1 PRCVLPPSLLSC
13 ASARR
18 SRLRG
23 RETWSNLWAELVLH
37 EKTTHLL
44 EENSKFFTAATL
56 LFPTSLSLDPPVL
69 LREHISHMF
78 MRGWRCRRR
87 PFHVLVPVAAPP
99 ANPTSPSK
107 HLNHLLRSC
116 RDVRSLLQL
125 HSRILVLGSLADDA
139 TCILLLNSYSS
150 FRRSDAALA
159 VFNTSPNPSMAL
171 WNSMIRCYTRTGEH
185 KKAVE
190 FYYRLLRRGLEPDK
204 YTFTFASKASAGA
217 FDLETGDMI
226 RQEVARRGL
235 SGDVFIATG
244 LVDMYSKLGMVT
256 TAHELF
262 ESMAETDAVSW
273 NAMIAGFSQN
283 GHPREALALFK
294 RMQVAGEVPN
304 SVTFL
309 NLFPAVCELSALILC
324 RVIHGFLT
332 RRCLL
337 SVVSNGLI
345 DTYCKCGSTGIAR
358 KIFDGMSSGKDDV
371 TWGTM
376 ICGYVF
382 NGYYADALVLFDD
395 LKSEDIKL
403 NQVAVVSALS
413 AASETG
419 DLEKGVSIHNY
430 ATEKGADSDIS
441 VKTMLVTMYAKCG
454 DLEKAKSLFDGI
466 KERDVVA
473 WSAMISAFVQANHP
487 TDALVLYQEM
497 QMAGLMPNQV
507 TIVSLLPACADLS
520 ELKLG
525 KSIHCLALKSNI
537 HLDVSVGTALVA
549 MYAQCGSFTS
559 AHSLF
564 DNMEYKD
571 IVTWN
576 ALINGYAQ
584 VGEAGKALEFFNRLR
599 SAGHCP
605 DPGTM
610 VGALPSCAL
619 LNALEIGACLHG
631 LVIKNSFNSDLH
643 VKNATIDMYAKCGD
657 LPSAEFLFLETK
669 SHEDVISWNTMFA
682 GYMNNG
688 RANEAI
694 SAFRLMRAEN
704 MKPNLISLISILPA
718 AAFLAAL
725 REGSALHSYIIKIGL
740 VSQVLVGNCLIDMY
754 TKCGR
759 LDNARD
765 FFNQMDQKDTV
776 SWNVMLAGYAIHGHG
791 ESAISLFLQM
801 KDNYVKPD
809 SVSFLGVLSACRHSG
824 LVAEGKKFFE
834 SMMTEHHL
842 EPNVEHYACMVDL
855 LGRAGQLGEAWSL
868 IQRMPMTPDAG
879 VWGALLGACRMHSD
893 VAMGEIALDHLVK
906 LEPQNVAHH
915 VVLSN
920 IYAQVGRWTDV
931 RRMRSAINHIGVNK
945 TPGCSWVDIRNTIHA
960 FSVGDQSHPQYDKMR
975 DIWND
980 LREKMEKMGY
990 VPDTSSVMHNV
1001 EEEEKE
1007 SFLSSHSERLAIC
1020 FALLSTEPGMTIQI
1034 VKNLRVCGDCHTV
1047 FKFVSEIANREIIVR
1062 DSSRFHHFCNGIC
1075 SCKDYW

>member
-1 PRCVLPPSLLSC
+1 
-13 ASARR
+13 
-18 SRLRG
+18 
-23 RETWSNLWAELVLH
+23 
-37 EKTTHLL
+37 
-44 EENSKFFTAATL
+44 
-56 LFPTSLSLDPPVL
+56 
-69 LREHISHMF
+69 MF
-78 MRGWRCRRR
+78 MHGWRCRRR
-87 PFHVLVPVAAPP
+87 PFHALVPVAAPP

-116 RDVRSLLQL
+116 KDVRSLLQL
-125 HSRILVLGSLADDA
+125 HSRMLVLGSLTDDA
-139 TCILLLNSYSS
+139 TRILLLNSYSS
-150 FRRSDAALA
+150 FHRSDAALA

-190 FYYRLLRRGLEPDK
+190 FYYGMLRRGLEPDK
-204 YTFTFASKASAGA
+204 YTFTFASKACAGA

-235 SGDVFIATG
+235 LGDVFIATG
-244 LVDMYSKLGMVT
+244 LVDMYSKLGMVM

-273 NAMIAGFSQN
+273 NAMIAEWPSSRSFGAFY
-283 GHPREALALFK
+283 K
-294 RMQVAGEVPN
+294 DAGGR
-304 SVTFL
+304 
-309 NLFPAVCELSALILC
+309 A
-324 RVIHGFLT
+324 IHGFLT
-332 RRCLL
+332 RRCHLPA
-337 SVVSNGLI
+337 VANGLI

-358 KIFDGMSSGKDDV
+358 KIFDRMSSGKDDV

-430 ATEKGADSDIS
+430 ATEKGVDSDIS
-441 VKTMLVTMYAKCG
+441 VKTMLLTMHAKCG
-454 DLEKAKSLFDGI
+454 DLEKAMSLFDGI

-525 KSIHCLALKSNI
+525 KSIHCHALKSNI

-564 DNMEYKD
+564 DNMEHKD

-599 SAGHCP
+599 LAGHCP

-682 GYMNNG
+682 GYMYDG
-688 RANEAI
+688 RATEAI

-725 REGSALHSYIIKIGL
+725 REGSALHSYIIKIGF

-759 LDNARD
+759 LNNARD

-801 KDNYVKPD
+801 KDTFVKPD
-809 SVSFLGVLSACRHSG
+809 SVSFLGVLSACRHAG

-906 LEPQNVAHH
+906 LEPQSVAHY

-931 RRMRSAINHIGVNK
+931 RRMRSAINHTGMNK

-960 FSVGDQSHPQYDKMR
+960 FSVGDQSHPRYDKMR

-1007 SFLSSHSERLAIC
+1007 SFLSTHSERLAIC
-1020 FALLSTEPGMTIQI
+1020 FALLSTEPGTTIQI

>member
-1 PRCVLPPSLLSC
+1 
-13 ASARR
+13 
-18 SRLRG
+18 
-23 RETWSNLWAELVLH
+23 
-37 EKTTHLL
+37 
-44 EENSKFFTAATL
+44 
-56 LFPTSLSLDPPVL
+56 
-69 LREHISHMF
+69 MF

-125 HSRILVLGSLADDA
+125 HSRILVLGSLTDDA

-283 GHPREALALFK
+283 GRPREALALFK

-332 RRCLL
+332 RRCIL
-337 SVVSNGLI
+337 SIVSNGLI

-419 DLEKGVSIHNY
+419 DREKGVSIHNY
-430 ATEKGADSDIS
+430 ATEKGVDSDIS

-466 KERDVVA
+466 KDRDVVA

-525 KSIHCLALKSNI
+525 KSIHCFALKSNI

-564 DNMEYKD
+564 DNMEHKD

-610 VGALPSCAL
+610 
-619 LNALEIGACLHG
+619 
-631 LVIKNSFNSDLH
+631 
-643 VKNATIDMYAKCGD
+643 
-657 LPSAEFLFLETK
+657 
-669 SHEDVISWNTMFA
+669 
-682 GYMNNG
+682 
-688 RANEAI
+688 
-694 SAFRLMRAEN
+694 
-704 MKPNLISLISILPA
+704 
-718 AAFLAAL
+718 
-725 REGSALHSYIIKIGL
+725 
-740 VSQVLVGNCLIDMY
+740 
-754 TKCGR
+754 
-759 LDNARD
+759 
-765 FFNQMDQKDTV
+765 DT
-776 SWNVMLAGYAIHGHG
+776 
-791 ESAISLFLQM
+791 
-801 KDNYVKPD
+801 
-809 SVSFLGVLSACRHSG
+809 
-824 LVAEGKKFFE
+824 
-834 SMMTEHHL
+834 
-842 EPNVEHYACMVDL
+842 
-855 LGRAGQLGEAWSL
+855 
-868 IQRMPMTPDAG
+868 
-879 VWGALLGACRMHSD
+879 
-893 VAMGEIALDHLVK
+893 
-906 LEPQNVAHH
+906 
-915 VVLSN
+915 
-920 IYAQVGRWTDV
+920 
-931 RRMRSAINHIGVNK
+931 
-945 TPGCSWVDIRNTIHA
+945 
-960 FSVGDQSHPQYDKMR
+960 
-975 DIWND
+975 
-980 LREKMEKMGY
+980 
-990 VPDTSSVMHNV
+990 
-1001 EEEEKE
+1001 
-1007 SFLSSHSERLAIC
+1007 
-1020 FALLSTEPGMTIQI
+1020 
-1034 VKNLRVCGDCHTV
+1034 
-1047 FKFVSEIANREIIVR
+1047 
-1062 DSSRFHHFCNGIC
+1062 
-1075 SCKDYW
+1075 

>member
-1 PRCVLPPSLLSC
+1 
-13 ASARR
+13 
-18 SRLRG
+18 
-23 RETWSNLWAELVLH
+23 
-37 EKTTHLL
+37 
-44 EENSKFFTAATL
+44 
-56 LFPTSLSLDPPVL
+56 
-69 LREHISHMF
+69 
-78 MRGWRCRRR
+78 
-87 PFHVLVPVAAPP
+87 
-99 ANPTSPSK
+99 
-107 HLNHLLRSC
+107 
-116 RDVRSLLQL
+116 
-125 HSRILVLGSLADDA
+125 
-139 TCILLLNSYSS
+139 
-150 FRRSDAALA
+150 
-159 VFNTSPNPSMAL
+159 
-171 WNSMIRCYTRTGEH
+171 MIRCYTRTGEH

-244 LVDMYSKLGMVT
+244 LVDMYCKLGMVT

-294 RMQVAGEVPN
+294 RMQVA
-304 SVTFL
+304 
-309 NLFPAVCELSALILC
+309 
-324 RVIHGFLT
+324 
-332 RRCLL
+332 
-337 SVVSNGLI
+337 
-345 DTYCKCGSTGIAR
+345 
-358 KIFDGMSSGKDDV
+358 DDV

-395 LKSEDIKL
+395 LKM
-403 NQVAVVSALS
+403 
-413 AASETG
+413 
-419 DLEKGVSIHNY
+419 
-430 ATEKGADSDIS
+430 DSDIS

-487 TDALVLYQEM
+487 TDAL
-497 QMAGLMPNQV
+497 
-507 TIVSLLPACADLS
+507 
-520 ELKLG
+520 
-525 KSIHCLALKSNI
+525 SIHCLALKSNI

-584 VGEAGKALEFFNRLR
+584 
-599 SAGHCP
+599 
-605 DPGTM
+605 
-610 VGALPSCAL
+610 
-619 LNALEIGACLHG
+619 
-631 LVIKNSFNSDLH
+631 
-643 VKNATIDMYAKCGD
+643 CGD

-765 FFNQMDQKDTV
+765 FFNQMDQKDT
-776 SWNVMLAGYAIHGHG
+776 
-791 ESAISLFLQM
+791 
-801 KDNYVKPD
+801 DNYVKPD

-824 LVAEGKKFFE
+824 L
-834 SMMTEHHL
+834 
-842 EPNVEHYACMVDL
+842 HYACMVDL
-855 LGRAGQLGEAWSL
+855 LGRAGQLG
-868 IQRMPMTPDAG
+868 
-879 VWGALLGACRMHSD
+879 
-893 VAMGEIALDHLVK
+893 
-906 LEPQNVAHH
+906 
-915 VVLSN
+915 
-920 IYAQVGRWTDV
+920 
-931 RRMRSAINHIGVNK
+931 VNK
-945 TPGCSWVDIRNTIHA
+945 TPGCSW
-960 FSVGDQSHPQYDKMR
+960 MR

>member
-1 PRCVLPPSLLSC
+1 
-13 ASARR
+13 
-18 SRLRG
+18 
-23 RETWSNLWAELVLH
+23 
-37 EKTTHLL
+37 
-44 EENSKFFTAATL
+44 
-56 LFPTSLSLDPPVL
+56 
-69 LREHISHMF
+69 MF
-78 MRGWRCRRR
+78 MHGWRCRRR
-87 PFHVLVPVAAPP
+87 PFHALVPVAAPP

-116 RDVRSLLQL
+116 KDVRSLLQL
-125 HSRILVLGSLADDA
+125 HSRMLVLGSLTDDA
-139 TCILLLNSYSS
+139 TRILLLNSYSS
-150 FRRSDAALA
+150 FHRSDAALA

-190 FYYRLLRRGLEPDK
+190 FYYGMLRRGLEPDK
-204 YTFTFASKASAGA
+204 YTFTFASKACAGA

-235 SGDVFIATG
+235 LGDVFIATG
-244 LVDMYSKLGMVT
+244 LVDMYSKLGMVM

-283 GHPREALALFK
+283 GRPREALALFT
-294 RMQVAGEVPN
+294 RMQA
-304 SVTFL
+304 
-309 NLFPAVCELSALILC
+309 
-324 RVIHGFLT
+324 
-332 RRCLL
+332 
-337 SVVSNGLI
+337 
-345 DTYCKCGSTGIAR
+345 
-358 KIFDGMSSGKDDV
+358 
-371 TWGTM
+371 
-376 ICGYVF
+376 
-382 NGYYADALVLFDD
+382 ADALVLFDD

-430 ATEKGADSDIS
+430 ATEKGVDSDIS
-441 VKTMLVTMYAKCG
+441 VKTMLLTMHAKCG
-454 DLEKAKSLFDGI
+454 DLEKAMSLFDGI

-525 KSIHCLALKSNI
+525 KSIHCHALKSNI

-564 DNMEYKD
+564 DNMEHKD

-599 SAGHCP
+599 LAGHCP
-605 DPGTM
+605 DPGY
-610 VGALPSCAL
+610 
-619 LNALEIGACLHG
+619 
-631 LVIKNSFNSDLH
+631 
-643 VKNATIDMYAKCGD
+643 MYD
-657 LPSAEFLFLETK
+657 
-669 SHEDVISWNTMFA
+669 
-682 GYMNNG
+682 G
-688 RANEAI
+688 RATEAI

-725 REGSALHSYIIKIGL
+725 REGSALHSYIIKIGF

-759 LDNARD
+759 LNNARD

-801 KDNYVKPD
+801 KDTFVKPD
-809 SVSFLGVLSACRHSG
+809 SVSFLGVLSACRHAG

-906 LEPQNVAHH
+906 LEPQSVAHY

-931 RRMRSAINHIGVNK
+931 RRMRSAINHTGMNK

-960 FSVGDQSHPQYDKMR
+960 FSVGDQSHPRYDKMR

-1007 SFLSSHSERLAIC
+1007 SFLSTHSERNSEA
-1020 FALLSTEPGMTIQI
+1020 AAG
-1034 VKNLRVCGDCHTV
+1034 NLKGHPPCLILKSGN
-1047 FKFVSEIANREIIVR
+1047 SREL
-1062 DSSRFHHFCNGIC
+1062 
-1075 SCKDYW
+1075 